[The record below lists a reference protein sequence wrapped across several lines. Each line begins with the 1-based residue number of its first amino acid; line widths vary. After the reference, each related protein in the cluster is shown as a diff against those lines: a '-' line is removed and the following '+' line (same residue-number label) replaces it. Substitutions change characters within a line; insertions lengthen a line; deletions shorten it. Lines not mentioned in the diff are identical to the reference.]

1 MVREPPL
8 IGGLNMLV
16 SYTRFHRN
24 YQAESSCLQ
33 IFPRS
38 HQFHSYPHYPPPLCL
53 CVSRPLSL
61 QAFRASSSLRT
72 SSSSSSCLKSIS
84 KPKCQLLVD
93 RPIFL
98 LSLPRGSAA
107 ITFSSECDSTVAVN
121 VITDWLRCGFTTSL
135 TAVKCCLIASDG
147 RGQ

>member
-24 YQAESSCLQ
+24 YQAESPCLQ
-33 IFPRS
+33 IFSRS

-61 QAFRASSSLRT
+61 QAFRASSS
-72 SSSSSSCLKSIS
+72 SSSSCLKSIS

-93 RPIFL
+93 HPIFF

-107 ITFSSECDSTVAVN
+107 ITFSSECASTVAVN
-121 VITDWLRCGFTTSL
+121 VISDWLQCGFTTSL